1 MQRNLRALLN
11 PKLVNFLEQK
21 LEADEISPEECK
33 EVIKEM
39 MLREYQR
46 KQVEPLPQKLKT
58 KMSGI
63 LNWFDNHRDK
73 HFDVENAKPAIG
85 FDELAGT
92 VRTRRF

>member
-1 MQRNLRALLN
+1 MQRNLRKLLN

-39 MLREYQR
+39 MLREYHR
-46 KQVEPLPQKLKT
+46 KQVEPLPQKLKA
-58 KMSGI
+58 KMNGI
-63 LNWFDNHRDK
+63 LGWFDNHRDQ
-73 HFDVENAKPAIG
+73 HFEKPDAEPAIG
-85 FDELAGT
+85 YDELAGT